1 MLLLSACSG
10 GHNAKPTTS
19 TTSATTDHTD
29 AKAHSQRVLDDVIE
43 AGAPGCSAA
52 VGIKGQV
59 VWTGVRGVADIST
72 GNPIT
77 AHTVFDIASVSKQ
90 FTATALLL
98 LVHGGK
104 LALTDPL
111 SRYVPELPTW
121 ATTVTVGQLMHQT
134 SGIPEYVGLLEAQG
148 FELSDRTTQEE
159 ALQALAGVPK
169 LEFQPGSQ
177 FEYSNSNY
185 LLLGEIVRR
194 VSREPLP
201 QLLSEQIFQPLAL
214 TMVVDPTGPIP
225 DKAIAYEKGS
235 EGYRAT
241 KSGWEQVG
249 TAASRPPPANWSDG
263 RTITGPAAWAAP
275 VYSTR
280 NYPVRC
286 QPNRAVPTGMAP
298 GSTCWVTACSITT
311 APGADSSPRSASART
326 ERRPWRSAAIPT
338 SKARKRLPTN
348 WRNSGGSR
356 RVARNPMRCSS
367 FRARCER
374 GPEPRLHSIWGA
386 MRTAALATPKP
397 MRKAMTVKP
406 IT

>member
-1 MLLLSACSG
+1 
-10 GHNAKPTTS
+10 
-19 TTSATTDHTD
+19 
-29 AKAHSQRVLDDVIE
+29 VLDGAID
-43 AGAPGCSAA
+43 ADAPGCSAA
-52 VGIKGQV
+52 VGVKGQV
-59 VWTGVRGVADIST
+59 VWTGVRGVADTST
-72 GNPIT
+72 GVPVT
-77 AHTVFDIASVSKQ
+77 THTIFDIASVSKQ

-98 LVHGGK
+98 LVDGGK
-104 LALTDPL
+104 LELNDPL

-148 FELSDRTTQEE
+148 FELSDRTSEEE

-241 KSGWEQVG
+241 KSGWE
-249 TAASRPPPANWSDG
+249 
-263 RTITGPAAWAAP
+263 AP

>member
-1 MLLLSACSG
+1 VRRPFSLLAIILLLSACSG

-52 VGIKGQV
+52 VGVKGQV

-148 FELSDRTTQEE
+148 FELSDRTTEDQ
-159 ALQALAGVPK
+159 ALQALVGVPK
-169 LEFQPGSQ
+169 LEFQPGSR

-185 LLLGEIVRR
+185 LLLGEMVRR
-194 VSREPLP
+194 VSRQPLP
-201 QLLSEQIFQPLAL
+201 QFLTEQIFHPLGL

-225 DKAIAYEKGS
+225 GKAMAYEKGS
-235 EGYRAT
+235 TGYRAT
-241 KSGWEQVG
+241 TSGWEQVG
-249 TAASRPPPANWSDG
+249 DGAIQTTPSELVNWADNYRTGRVGGSDLLNAQLSG
-263 RTITGPAAWAAP
+263 
-275 VYSTR
+275 
-280 NYPVRC
+280 
-286 QPNRAVPTGMAP
+286 AVPTEPGGADRYGAGIYLLGNGMLDHDGAW
-298 GSTCWVTACSITT
+298 GGFVTAFRVSKDRTT
-311 APGADSSPRSASART
+311 SLAISCNTDKQDPEALADS
-326 ERRPWRSAAIPT
+326 
-338 SKARKRLPTN
+338 
-348 WRNSGGSR
+348 
-356 RVARNPMRCSS
+356 
-367 FRARCER
+367 
-374 GPEPRLHSIWGA
+374 
-386 MRTAALATPKP
+386 LAKLW
-397 MRKAMTVKP
+397 M
-406 IT
+406 